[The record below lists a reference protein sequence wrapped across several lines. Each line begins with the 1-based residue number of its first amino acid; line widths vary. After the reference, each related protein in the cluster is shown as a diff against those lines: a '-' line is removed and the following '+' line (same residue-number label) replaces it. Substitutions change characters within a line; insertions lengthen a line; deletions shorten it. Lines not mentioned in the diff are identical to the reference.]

1 MCTTNMKLDLY
12 YVNVCK
18 HEHENT
24 YQGHKEPQEQKL
36 KRRFKFNFQTRNK
49 IRSCDLETKT

>member
-24 YQGHKEPQEQKL
+24 YQGHKKTP
-36 KRRFKFNFQTRNK
+36 R
-49 IRSCDLETKT
+49 TKVKKKV